1 MIEFDEK
8 TAKALFVLH
17 ESIKAAILDVLNSR
31 EKTDEQIEAVV
42 SQMFGQ
48 CLWAIL
54 TNAEEQ
60 DKILDRL
67 MERYRPKS

>member
-1 MIEFDEK
+1 MIELDEK
-8 TAKALFVLH
+8 TAKALFALH
-17 ESIKAAILDVLNSR
+17 ESVKAAILDVLDSR
-31 EKTDEQIEAVV
+31 EKTDEQLEAVV

-60 DKILDRL
+60 DKILHSML
-67 MERYRPKS
+67 ERYKSKA